1 LKIKEIK
8 DFISKHTM
16 NTRYKMMFKIT
27 KHLTPQLNERF
38 SNASKKVTNTPRPAI
53 TTIKKRSRNIPL
65 TGAEIGVQRGDNAQ
79 SMLDELNI
87 EKLYLID
94 VWDLISFNKTQEGH
108 SLVHRDHINLA
119 NYYGHPFISGGKKY
133 LNINNYSYVSNR
145 FKDNKKLK
153 LIKDS
158 SNVAVEQF
166 RDDSLDFVY
175 IDANHSY
182 KKVLEDISIWAKKVK
197 TNGIISG
204 HDTHR
209 IDVLQAVIDYSI
221 KHGQHLIIE
230 HPDWYFIK
238 HNKGSE
244 FKKEREEKLG
254 LWCTKCDVDLI
265 KKGIALDCP
274 EDGIFYEC
282 PSCNYR
288 VVIFKI

>member
-1 LKIKEIK
+1 MSKLKIKAIK
-8 DFISKHTM
+8 DFISKHTH
-16 NTRYKMMFKIT
+16 NKRYKTIFKIM
-27 KHLTPQLNERF
+27 KYLTPQLNERF

-53 TTIKKRSRNIPL
+53 LFMKEYFNQNFIK
-65 TGAEIGVQRGDNAQ
+65 GAEIGVQRGDNAQ
-79 SMLDELNI
+79 SILDELNI
-87 EKLYLID
+87 KKLHLID

-119 NYYGHPFISGGKKY
+119 NYYGHPFINGGKKY

-145 FKDNKKLK
+145 FKDNKKIK

-166 RDDSLDFVY
+166 RNNSLDFVY
-175 IDANHSY
+175 IDANHNY

-204 HDTHR
+204 HDTHL

-244 FKKEREEKLG
+244 
-254 LWCTKCDVDLI
+254 
-265 KKGIALDCP
+265 
-274 EDGIFYEC
+274 
-282 PSCNYR
+282 
-288 VVIFKI
+288 

>member
-1 LKIKEIK
+1 MKIKEIK
-8 DFISKHTM
+8 DFISKHTI

-53 TTIKKRSRNIPL
+53 TMIKKRYGNIPL

-119 NYYGHPFISGGKKY
+119 NYYGHPFINGGKKY

-145 FKDNKKLK
+145 FKDNKRIE
-153 LIKDS
+153 LIKNP

-166 RDDSLDFVY
+166 RNNSLDFVY

-182 KKVLEDISIWAKKVK
+182 KEVLGDISIWAKKVK
-197 TNGIISG
+197 TNGIVSG
-204 HDTHR
+204 HDTHI

-221 KHGQHLIIE
+221 KNGQHLIIE

-238 HNKGSE
+238 SNKGSE
-244 FKKEREEKLG
+244 
-254 LWCTKCDVDLI
+254 
-265 KKGIALDCP
+265 
-274 EDGIFYEC
+274 
-282 PSCNYR
+282 
-288 VVIFKI
+288 